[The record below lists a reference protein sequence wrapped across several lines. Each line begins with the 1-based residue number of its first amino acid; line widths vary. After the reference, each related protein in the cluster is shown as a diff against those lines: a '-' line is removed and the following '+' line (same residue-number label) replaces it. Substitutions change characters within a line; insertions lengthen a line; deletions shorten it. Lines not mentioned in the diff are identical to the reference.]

1 MPVYFITDIGK
12 RQSESGKI
20 SGKSDF
26 AMAFK
31 RIHAIISDRYQH
43 FLKEIRTD
51 LDGEITGWNQG
62 TTETAGRTIQ
72 KSK

>member
-1 MPVYFITDIGK
+1 
-12 RQSESGKI
+12 
-20 SGKSDF
+20 
-26 AMAFK
+26 MAFK
-31 RIHAIISDRYQH
+31 RIHAIISGRCQH

-62 TTETAGRTIQ
+62 TTETGGRTIQ